1 VKYVL
6 LFVLAIPC
14 FAQTDASDWG
24 RIGYAA
30 FITSTATDYQCVG
43 INPANLGFVPEEDIY
58 RLATPVSTGITRS
71 KRSWAFT
78 VGESSVSASSD
89 ALRRGDLWD
98 ALTQKTAANFT
109 TEEKNAAAEAF
120 INNGLRFSA
129 DVMAVGAS
137 YQSEHLGGMAISVR
151 ERAAGTFTFNEAASR
166 LIFEGRHYSYFDS
179 LALDYKGDTVGYAK
193 KPLNFS
199 QLFGGTRLQMIWFR
213 DIGLSYGLKVAD
225 VGDVRVYLGAS
236 GRYLMGYA
244 YLNAYTQNG
253 ELRATSALSPIFGIS
268 YGKATTP
275 SFIAGT
281 AFEPVGTGWGLDLGA
296 TITIG
301 NAITISGS
309 VVDLG
314 AITWSGNVFTAQDT
328 ILNGLTSTGFN
339 SYNLFKEAPK
349 ITGQGNF
356 FKWEGLQ
363 GSKAALPSRVRIG
376 SSYRYSPIWRFGFDA
391 VFPFNQEAGALG
403 EPVVAAGFDVRPT
416 PWLRISSGFG
426 GGGNAGYFVPISV
439 NFSLFN
445 GIWELGLSSRDI
457 ATFVFD
463 KSPVLSVTIGIARI
477 RL

>member
-1 VKYVL
+1 MKYLL

-14 FAQTDASDWG
+14 LGQTDASDWG

-30 FITSTATDYQCVG
+30 FITTTATDYQCVG
-43 INPANLGFVPEEDIY
+43 VNPANLGFIPEQDVY

-71 KRSWAFT
+71 KRQWAFA

-89 ALRRGDLWD
+89 ALQRGELWD
-98 ALTQKTAANFT
+98 ALIQKTGAQFT
-109 TEEKNAAAEAF
+109 VADKAAAAKAF
-120 INNGLRFSA
+120 IDNGLRFSA
-129 DVMAVGAS
+129 DVMDVGAA
-137 YQSEHLGGMAISVR
+137 YQSDSWGGIAISVR

-179 LALDYKGDTVGYAK
+179 LALDYKGDTVGYAR
-193 KPLNFS
+193 KPKYFS
-199 QLFGGTRLQMIWFR
+199 ELFGGTRLSMIWFR
-213 DIGLSYGLKVAD
+213 DVGLSYGLQIAS
-225 VGDVRVYLGAS
+225 VGDVRVYVGAS

-244 YLNAYTQNG
+244 YLNAFTENG
-253 ELRATSALSPIFGIS
+253 ALKATSALSPFFGIS

-275 SFIAGT
+275 SFIPGN

-296 TITIG
+296 TVQIGDHLTI
-301 NAITISGS
+301 AGS

-314 AITWSGNVFTAQDT
+314 AITWNGNVFMAQDT

-339 SYNLFKEAPK
+339 SYNLFKEAPQ

-356 FKWEGLQ
+356 FKWSGLAGQ
-363 GSKAALPSRVRIG
+363 KAALPSRVRLG
-376 SSYRYSPIWRFGFDA
+376 GSYRLSSIWRFGVDA

-403 EPVVAAGFDVRPT
+403 QPVVAAGADWRPL
-416 PWLRISSGFG
+416 PWLRVSSGFG
-426 GGGNAGYFVPISV
+426 GGGDVGYFVPISI
-439 NFSLFN
+439 NFSTFGGL
-445 GIWELGLSSRDI
+445 WELGISSRDI